1 MATTDHV
8 RDETQGVI
16 KIRENNTKVQRE
28 NMLLGADKQLSQK
41 RSKHSLYTLEQK
53 VMSQNVFAYERE
65 EQSRLERKKKH
76 QAEMAEY
83 WRKQHEEK
91 ISLEINEQKKMKPM
105 ELAYNKKVL
114 QEMRLISEEQSDY
127 ADMIA

>member
-1 MATTDHV
+1 MA
-8 RDETQGVI
+8 
-16 KIRENNTKVQRE
+16 
-28 NMLLGADKQLSQK
+28 S
-41 RSKHSLYTLEQK
+41 
-53 VMSQNVFAYERE
+53 
-65 EQSRLERKKKH
+65 
-76 QAEMAEY
+76 Y